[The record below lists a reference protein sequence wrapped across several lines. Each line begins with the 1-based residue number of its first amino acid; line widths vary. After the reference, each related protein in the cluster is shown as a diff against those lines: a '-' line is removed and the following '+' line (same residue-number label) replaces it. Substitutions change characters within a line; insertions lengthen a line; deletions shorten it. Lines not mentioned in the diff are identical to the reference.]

1 MDKNNQNTET
11 LDMVNRKS
19 YPAVLL
25 DVVTEHDPIRKV
37 YVVKFIYKVYFSA
50 TQTKEVVDNF
60 YLWDRSKYRRVAL
73 ERLHKVLDVYNLK
86 LLYKDYRNETS
97 IANACKWLVDT
108 KVEIQQYSYKG
119 NRYKVLSSERND
131 SRRIDCLWECMLKND
146 LDSFPECLKSTD
158 EHTDEHTDELLNEF
172 VSACLKSEESNKNLN
187 EDFCIT
193 PEMYYEL
200 EFNTKKKRR

>member
-1 MDKNNQNTET
+1 MGENSKSLSLEMENG
-11 LDMVNRKS
+11 KS
-19 YPAVLL
+19 YPSVLK
-25 DVVTEHDPIRKV
+25 DVISEYDPIRKV
-37 YVVKFIYKVYFSA
+37 YVVKFIYKIYFNA

-60 YLWDRSKYRRVAL
+60 YLWDRSKYRRTAL
-73 ERLHKVLDVYNLK
+73 ERLDKVLNAYNLS
-86 LLYKDYRNETS
+86 LIYKDYRNETS
-97 IANACKWLVDT
+97 ITNACKWLVDT

-158 EHTDEHTDELLNEF
+158 ELTDELLNEF